1 MENSGAPF
9 CFSDITSR
17 IVKRGKNMTFLVGHV
32 NVKTWLFD
40 RFWSCKW
47 PSIWDKS
54 SRHNLFAE
62 SCTIYLLSR
71 TKIHVKQV
79 LIDYSINTNFT
90 IMASIIMINNF
101 KWGCLAIGIFQKYQ
115 LDHKFLCLLHTNK
128 LPDICA
134 ARSRLRKSPRRVL
147 QTNKHMIK

>member
-1 MENSGAPF
+1 MTMHTALWYRFNICSWMLVSHIASIQWLANIGHTCLTDDWKEEI
-9 CFSDITSR
+9 CR
-17 IVKRGKNMTFLVGHV
+17 IYS
-32 NVKTWLFD
+32 
-40 RFWSCKW
+40 SC
-47 PSIWDKS
+47 I
-54 SRHNLFAE
+54 RTR
-62 SCTIYLLSR
+62 TISLLSR

-128 LPDICA
+128 LPDICTV
-134 ARSRLRKSPRRVL
+134 RSRLKSHSGVYCR
-147 QTNKHMIK
+147 QTNIYDQIRYLLI